1 MRVQSRRYQ
10 RRLKRESAYFSAF
23 FEICNLFYTHAK
35 VLLYRSNTISQKTLV
50 KHFGTLFF
58 INGMSHSILIPS
70 PPPPHL
76 RVDRAG
82 KRRSDP
88 RAASPVGAIAASCK
102 VARGKRCGQRRP
114 AATSSASM
122 MDWPR
127 DFFSHFFSRFFSA
140 NFLAFFNLRA
150 PARKDRA
157 EDIYVSLSQ
166 RCGDLVIPFVA
177 SSFDFLTK
185 ETSSGCSSCTKYT
198 NPRVFGDFFIHKVE
212 RRPT

>member
-58 INGMSHSILIPS
+58 YKRYVSFDFDPKPPT
-70 PPPPHL
+70 PPPQGRSRREAPL
-76 RVDRAG
+76 RPSSSEPRRRDCRELQSRERQALRA
-82 KRRSDP
+82 
-88 RAASPVGAIAASCK
+88 
-102 VARGKRCGQRRP
+102 

-127 DFFSHFFSRFFSA
+127 DFFSFLFKVFFS
-140 NFLAFFNLRA
+140 
-150 PARKDRA
+150 
-157 EDIYVSLSQ
+157 
-166 RCGDLVIPFVA
+166 
-177 SSFDFLTK
+177 
-185 ETSSGCSSCTKYT
+185 
-198 NPRVFGDFFIHKVE
+198 
-212 RRPT
+212 